1 MKPDREPISP
11 GSRQAAARGSSME
24 ATILIV
30 DDQAAV
36 RSVLNDYL
44 SGVGYT
50 VYTARHGREAMLAA
64 RQLKPDLI
72 LLDIVMPQMDGLE
85 FLRSYRQ
92 DRDTPIILLTARD
105 QESDK
110 ILGLELGA
118 DDYVTKPFGMPEL
131 VARIRAVLRRA
142 ARVDAPEVLRAADI
156 VLDRARHSVKVGGRA
171 ASLTPTEFELL
182 AALMAA
188 PGRVYS
194 RAQILERL
202 QGYTSETLERGVDV
216 HVRHLRA
223 KIEPDPARPRYIQTV
238 FGIGYRFGTD

>member
-1 MKPDREPISP
+1 
-11 GSRQAAARGSSME
+11 ME

-30 DDQAAV
+30 DDDADV

-44 SGVGYT
+44 SDVGYT
-50 VYTARHGREAMLAA
+50 VYVARHGREAMLAA

-72 LLDIVMPQMDGLE
+72 LLDLVMPQMDGLE

-92 DRDTPIILLTARD
+92 DRTTPIIMLTARD

-110 ILGLELGA
+110 VLGLELGA

-131 VARIRAVLRRA
+131 LARIRAVLRRGSQ
-142 ARVDAPEVLRAADI
+142 APPAEVLRAADI
-156 VLDRARHSVKVGGRA
+156 VLDRGEHSVKVGGRA
-171 ASLTPTEFELL
+171 AALTPTEFELL
-182 AALMAA
+182 ATLMAT

-194 RAQILERL
+194 RAQLLERL
-202 QGYTSETLERGVDV
+202 QGLTSEALERGIDV

-223 KIEPDPARPRYIQTV
+223 KIEPDPAQPRYIQTV